1 MIRDRMGPH
10 GEERSDAVTRLLR
23 EMYAPPADE
32 GYWAALEAAIMA
44 RVTGERGSWRG
55 SWRDVFAGWV
65 PAGVAAAAVALGVLG
80 LALWQERAVET
91 RIAYEQ
97 TMRGAAPMSVQTVAP
112 PSPLSEREAI
122 LQLVMSR

>member
-10 GEERSDAVTRLLR
+10 GEERDDAVTRLLR
-23 EMYAPPADE
+23 ETYAPPADE

-44 RVTGERGSWRG
+44 RVTGERG

>member
-10 GEERSDAVTRLLR
+10 GEERDEAVAGLLR

-32 GYWAALEAAIMA
+32 GYWAALEASIMA
-44 RVTGERGSWRG
+44 RVTGERG